1 MKFEGM
7 LLRKRRCHVRYV
19 GSLAFAAAACNTFEH
34 LAHCF
39 CIFFIHLPK
48 CAQAD
53 VFSDYF
59 RSTGLNVAYVEAK
72 GAMFPVQTYYLE
84 DILEVCA

>member
-1 MKFEGM
+1 MQ
-7 LLRKRRCHVRYV
+7 HVWAS
-19 GSLAFAAAACNTFEH
+19 GALFLQCFLTFTEC
-34 LAHCF
+34 L
-39 CIFFIHLPK
+39 
-48 CAQAD
+48 QAD

-84 DILEVCA
+84 DILEVSA